1 MFENKAGARK
11 INDFSPV
18 DMNTSDAMY
27 GMRLAS
33 ESFLISSQNAQLLE
47 KQCDKDPGDLDVR
60 CQLLGFYWTHQLCCP
75 QYRDRRI
82 ANIIWLIDNF
92 RDLKRGINI
101 LLLPAPGDGV
111 FVSKIRDAWQR
122 RIDLAPDD
130 PLNHQNMGDFLLSTD
145 PAAACPYYEK
155 TFLLNGDEEIASA
168 SVSAKLLARHGTN
181 LTDED
186 YGQNITCVY
195 KVLQAGD
202 QLLQETQNRMQPSA
216 VVWNEFFDI
225 AHELIWSLSF
235 VSFSQTACQVP
246 LDSPA
251 SMICKSALRSIYKTI
266 HAKSEIG
273 RSLRKSKLK
282 ALWKDLVND

>member
-33 ESFLISSQNAQLLE
+33 ESFLISPQNAQLLE

-130 PLNHQNMGDFLLSTD
+130 PLNH
-145 PAAACPYYEK
+145 
-155 TFLLNGDEEIASA
+155 
-168 SVSAKLLARHGTN
+168 
-181 LTDED
+181 
-186 YGQNITCVY
+186 QNITCVY